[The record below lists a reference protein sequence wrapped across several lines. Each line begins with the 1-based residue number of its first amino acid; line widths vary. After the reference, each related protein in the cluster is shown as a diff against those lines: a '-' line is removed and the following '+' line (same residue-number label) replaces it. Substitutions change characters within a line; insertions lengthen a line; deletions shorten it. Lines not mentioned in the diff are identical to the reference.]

1 MLGLMGVLEGR
12 YELPPEIPWAARL
25 KELRVLPEGLG
36 MGVEGAARYIWEQL
50 YPEFQKKTLHSET
63 PLPEHLFEEVL
74 HHGLNMSEHG
84 MSS

>member
-1 MLGLMGVLEGR
+1 
-12 YELPPEIPWAARL
+12 
-25 KELRVLPEGLG
+25 

-50 YPEFQKKTLHSET
+50 YPEFQKNTLHSET

-74 HHGLNMSEHG
+74 HHGLNTSEHG